1 MQVSQCFSTFR
12 GSRLHRGKRVNS
24 QVRRPRKRLYSRFS
38 LYISKGFDLL
48 LGPIKVLE
56 LKNYLFTLNNTYLR
70 HRNCHILS
78 LPWTKSCAAFRFNF
92 YQKVLMAIL
101 RFRGFVLGIAGLF
114 LHTNFSNL
122 GAMCF
127 PQGKGENMAP
137 KVLKVRTP
145 K

>member
-12 GSRLHRGKRVNS
+12 FLFASKEKGKFPS
-24 QVRRPRKRLYSRFS
+24 WKTKKKTIFEILS
-38 LYISKGFDLL
+38 LYFKRFRLAFGSKLSSGAQKLPF
-48 LGPIKVLE
+48 
-56 LKNYLFTLNNTYLR
+56 YAQQHTYLR

-92 YQKVLMAIL
+92 YQKVLIAIL